1 MYWKKN
7 SVLWTWTCSYV
18 LIFLI
23 PLSATFINYNINIS
37 AMKKEVISVNKLTFD
52 NASDNIDH
60 YLGLL
65 RENYVYAFL
74 NDNFEELKSRG
85 TIDAVF
91 YRQTYLLQEQ
101 LRYYRNG
108 VDDMFCMIYMRNK
121 DYLIT
126 SENSCAAELYYQG
139 MKHQYSDFIDYED
152 WKEILNREYSEDYT
166 VGKGINYWTQEDCL
180 IYAKTV
186 NGKRK
191 ESYNIIV
198 SVPLA
203 VIEKVTEYLNED
215 SWMIIHIEG
224 QEPLI
229 FHKGKFT
236 EAPEWIEEKDF
247 FIRMQKESIV
257 PRISYE
263 LVFSEQSIMDELQGV
278 RTTFW
283 VNFALTMMM
292 EIMGIII
299 LLWINYRPIH
309 TMISEFGEEESDNIN
324 EFEHMKRKLY
334 SLMQEKRTSGQLLEM
349 QQKELMNSRLLMLMK
364 GRGDKRKGFEVE
376 IDGGFVLNNKIGL
389 VGFMVSVG
397 ENEADYDE
405 LQFFVVDNI
414 FSELV
419 KEERF
424 YHLED
429 GCFIF
434 YLFDLKSGDEEFWRQ
449 EIIKKAEYLCSM
461 LYDKWGISI
470 FGAVG
475 EIGEEIGVVKH
486 LYQNIMDALEYQK
499 MAGGYGVLDV
509 RMLPDHSELH
519 MLEEYL
525 GQKFSYA
532 FAQKDI
538 NSAKSIVEQM
548 FSTHD
553 AVTINTTIMK
563 MRTYEMFSIVMGIFR
578 EYVTDMESQESA
590 FKYLETLSRAQTK
603 ADMKNCFCDLL
614 QFQIDVIS
622 RQQVK
627 EGKGIVSK
635 VVNYVQENYMD
646 CNLNLNSIAEGLGK
660 NPRYISRTF
669 KEETK
674 NGIID
679 YINSV
684 RIEKAKELMVSR
696 KFTMQEVAEQ
706 VGYTNV
712 RTFRRAFEK
721 ITGNMPGNWKRK

>member
-1 MYWKKN
+1 MRWKKN

-23 PLSATFINYNINIS
+23 PLSAIFINYHINMN
-37 AMKKEVISVNKLTFD
+37 AMKEEVISVNKLTFD

-60 YLGLL
+60 YLELL

-74 NDNFEELKSRG
+74 NDDFEELKNRKSM
-85 TIDAVF
+85 DAAF
-91 YRQTYLLQEQ
+91 YRQTHLLQEQ
-101 LRYYRNG
+101 LHYYRNG

-126 SENSCAAELYYQG
+126 GENSCVAKTYYRG
-139 MKHQYSDFIDYED
+139 MKYQYKNFIEYED
-152 WKEILNREYSEDYT
+152 WLELLNQEYFEEYT
-166 VGKGINYWTQEDCL
+166 VGKGVNYWTPGDCL
-180 IYAKTV
+180 IYANTV
-186 NGKRK
+186 NENRK

-198 SVPLA
+198 SVPLT

-215 SWMIIHIEG
+215 SWMMIHMEG
-224 QEPLI
+224 RESLI
-229 FHKGKFT
+229 FHNGELT

-247 FIRMQKESIV
+247 FVRMQKESIV
-257 PRISYE
+257 PKVSYE

-283 VNFALTMMM
+283 VNLIITILLAIVGM
-292 EIMGIII
+292 II
-299 LLWINYRPIH
+299 LLRMNYRPIQ
-309 TMISEFGEEESDNIN
+309 TMISEFGEEEQDNIN
-324 EFEHMKRKLY
+324 EFEHMKRKLHT
-334 SLMQEKRTSGQLLEM
+334 LTQEKRTSGKLLKI

-364 GRGDKRKGFEVE
+364 GRGDKQKEFEAE
-376 IDGGFVLNNKIGL
+376 ADGSVVLNNKIAL

-397 ENEADYDE
+397 ENNIEYDE
-405 LQFFVVDNI
+405 LQFFIIDNI
-414 FSELV
+414 FSELAE
-419 KEERF
+419 KDKF
-424 YHLED
+424 YHMED

-434 YLFDLKSGDEEFWRQ
+434 YLFDLKPGEEEIWRQ

-461 LYDKWGISI
+461 LYEKWGIPI

-475 EIGEEIGVVKH
+475 EIGEELGVIKH
-486 LYQNIMDALEYQK
+486 LYQNIIDAFEYQK
-499 MAGGYGVLDV
+499 LAGGHGVIDV
-509 RMLPDHSELH
+509 RVLPDYDELH

-525 GQKFSYA
+525 GEKFSDA
-532 FAQKDI
+532 FAEKDI
-538 NSAKSIVEQM
+538 AGAKSIVEQI

-553 AVTINTTIMK
+553 AMAMNTTILK
-563 MRTYEMFSIVMGIFR
+563 MRTYEIFSIVLGIFR
-578 EYVTDMESQESA
+578 EYVPDMEQQEYA
-590 FKYLETLSRAQTK
+590 FRYLEALIRAQTK
-603 ADMKNCFCDLL
+603 EEMKTCFCDLL

-627 EGKGIVSK
+627 EGKGIVYK
-635 VVNYVQENYMD
+635 VANYVQDNYMD

-674 NGIID
+674 VGIID
-679 YINSV
+679 YVNSI
-684 RIEKAKELMVSR
+684 RIEKAKELMASR
-696 KFTMQEVAEQ
+696 MFTTQEVAEA

-721 ITGNMPGNWKRK
+721 ITGEMPGNWKR